1 MLNTV
6 HKMIAVHL
14 LAILPLLLFGQSPQI
29 DGYVERALAE
39 NPTLL
44 AQRLV
49 ENERALAIELAAAN
63 KRATV
68 DLKSDYLISFGGRR
82 INFPVG
88 DLFNPTY
95 ATLNQLTGEERF
107 PTNLENVDEQLTPSN
122 FHDTRLE
129 ARLPLL
135 QPLIGRE
142 IALRE
147 AQLLEAGSA
156 TKVLENQLR
165 LQVKDLYFAHLQA
178 REGQRIIDSSREA
191 LNELL
196 RVNRVLVSND
206 KATPE
211 IVSRTE
217 AEIAQLDGQRA
228 TYEQS
233 AAVTAAALNR
243 LLNLPAETPL
253 QDEFAATE
261 IDTSLLLL
269 EYASLSELARRQ
281 RPELAQLLAGQE
293 SLVRLEDLQ
302 DAERRPT
309 LGAFAQA
316 GAQGFLDGDFGDQ
329 PYFTVGLGFT
339 WNLHDGGK
347 RNLRKQQ
354 TRIQRQQLALR
365 QQDTERAID
374 LETWRAW
381 QRIQSER
388 LQLRAARSGSRAAE
402 ATYQIID
409 QRYRNQRAILIELLD
424 ARQQWTTARLRENL
438 ALFRLLQAYAA
449 LEAATAS

>member
-6 HKMIAVHL
+6 HKIIAVHFLALWPIL
-14 LAILPLLLFGQSPQI
+14 LYGQTSPI
-29 DGYVERALAE
+29 DGYVQRALAE

-49 ENERALAIELAAAN
+49 ENERSLAIDLASAN
-63 KRATV
+63 KQVTV
-68 DLKSDYLISFGGRR
+68 DFRSDYLVSFGGRR

-88 DLFNPTY
+88 DLFNPTH
-95 ATLNQLTGEERF
+95 ATLNQLTGEDRF
-107 PTNLENVDEQLTPSN
+107 PTDLENVDEQLTPSN

-129 ARLPLL
+129 ARLPIL
-135 QPLIGRE
+135 QPLVGRE

-147 AQLLEAGSA
+147 AQLMETQSA
-156 TKVLENQLR
+156 TRVLENQLR
-165 LQVKDLYFAHLQA
+165 LQIKDLYFAYLQS
-178 REGQRIIDSSREA
+178 REGQRIIDSSRVA

-196 RVNRVLVSND
+196 RVNRVLVRND

-211 IVSRTE
+211 IISRTE

-228 TYEQS
+228 AFEQN
-233 AAVTAAALNR
+233 AAVAAAALNR
-243 LLNLPAETPL
+243 LINRPPDAPL
-253 QDEFAATE
+253 QDDFSTTE
-261 IDTSLLLL
+261 LDTSLLAMS
-269 EYASLSELARRQ
+269 YGDLSNLAQQQ
-281 RPELAQLLAGQE
+281 RPELKQLMAGQE
-293 SLVRLEDLQ
+293 SLLRLEALQ

-316 GAQGFLDGDFGDQ
+316 GAQGFLEGDFGDQ
-329 PYFTVGLGFT
+329 PYFTLGVGLS
-339 WNLHDGGK
+339 WNLLDGGK

-354 TRIQRQQLALR
+354 TKLQRQQLALR
-365 QQDTERAID
+365 QSDTKRAID
-374 LETWRAW
+374 LEIWRAW
-381 QRIQSER
+381 QRIQNER
-388 LQLRAARSGSRAAE
+388 SQLRAARSGSRAAK

-424 ARQQWTTARLRENL
+424 ARQQWTTSRLQENL

-449 LEAATAS
+449 LEAAAAS